1 MLAQVLIVAFVLC
14 LGLTAA
20 TLLVSR
26 QLLSTYDSEFLRH
39 HFYYLVAFH
48 AFAFYGL
55 WGQVL
60 ARGLLS
66 LVAVDS
72 AVIEVVAGFLP
83 VLGVPFLFIS
93 WLMLLAMAF
102 SMFGKAVRT
111 VWLSL
116 HAVAFL
122 ALLLAA
128 WIAVTLLQADPALP
142 VANLPFIEAATMI
155 GVELLYFSAFA
166 VIAWRLGADAEA
178 DKRRILL
185 RFAALLLG
193 AFAARSLL
201 AALVLVDVRLGALAL
216 LAYFASNLPSLLY
229 LRANGDRLFAPVKA
243 EQATKAGVEHVLD
256 RHGVTRR
263 ERQIVEK
270 ICLGKTNKQIAEELF
285 ISVQTVKDHT
295 HRIYGKIGVGS
306 RMQLVQLLNAAK

>member
-1 MLAQVLIVAFVLC
+1 MLAQVLIVTFVLC

-20 TLLVSR
+20 SLLVSR
-26 QLLSTYDSEFLRH
+26 QLLSTYASEFLRL
-39 HFYYLVAFH
+39 HFFYLVAFH

-55 WGQVL
+55 WGHVL

-66 LVAVDS
+66 LIAVDS
-72 AVIEVVAGFLP
+72 AVIEIVAGLLP

-93 WLMLLAMAF
+93 WLMLLGMAF
-102 SMFGKAVRT
+102 SMFGKT
-111 VWLSL
+111 VKTAWLL
-116 HAVAFL
+116 VHVVAFL

-128 WIAVTLLQADPALP
+128 WGAISLLQADPPLP
-142 VANLPFIEAATMI
+142 AANLPLIEAAAAI
-155 GVELLYFSAFA
+155 GVELLYFSAFL
-166 VIAWRLGADAEA
+166 VIAWRLGAGAER
-178 DKRRILL
+178 DKRRIWLAFSGLL
-185 RFAALLLG
+185 FG

-201 AALVLVDVRLGALAL
+201 ASLVLVDARLGALAL

-229 LRANGDRLFAPVKA
+229 LRANADRLFAPVKA
-243 EQATKAGVEHVLD
+243 EQATPAGVEHVLD
-256 RHGVTRR
+256 RYGVTRR

-306 RMQLVQLLNAAK
+306 RMQLVQVMNAAK